1 MTTQYVFESRY
12 TMPGKLT
19 ARQMIRD
26 DLGTHTEKWR
36 HKWNRTEWDYSL
48 SATDNHMQA
57 ARYAC
62 RVQLQKDPVDVTFGG
77 DTERG
82 QLWIVTTTD

>member
-12 TMPGKLT
+12 TMPGKLA
-19 ARQMIRD
+19 ARHMIRD
-26 DLGTHTEKWR
+26 NVGDSNEKWR
-36 HKWNRTEWDYSL
+36 HKWNRTGWDY
-48 SATDNHMQA
+48 AEDITDNHKRA
-57 ARYAC
+57 VTYAC